1 MLSYYYFE
9 ILHSINQKYYMK
21 TQTIIALAILLL
33 FPMIMFSQI
42 SAELI
47 QFPDVSEDKICF
59 TFGDD
64 LWIVDKMGGDA
75 QRLAS
80 PVGREINPKFSPDG
94 KTIAYQANYDGNF
107 DIYTLPILGGIPSRV
122 TGHGMSENILDW
134 SSDGMSIY
142 YSSSSESGKQRWA
155 QFYKINK
162 AGGLPEKLPIELGA
176 HASISADGNKIAFT
190 DKSRIFRNW
199 KRYRGGT
206 APDIHI
212 MDMTSMTSKNIT
224 NNAANDELPM
234 WYNNRVYYMSD
245 NGAALRNNLWM
256 YDPVADTQRQ
266 LTFFTDYDI
275 HAPSMGPSEIVF
287 EAGGKIQLL
296 DLSNYKVTEVIINAV
311 GDFSRLK
318 SVKKNVSQNISNYNI
333 SPDGNRVI
341 MEARGDIFSLPKKD
355 GFVEN
360 ITRTSG
366 VAERYPAWSP
376 DSKSV
381 AYFTDKSGEYDLA
394 IYNYKTKKEKIVS
407 SLGEGFRYNI
417 YWSPDSK
424 FIVYVDQSMTFY
436 IMNVGTGVATKI
448 DQAIDL
454 YEGGLRGFGVSWS
467 ADSRWVAYSRTID
480 TGNAAVFVYDIQ
492 SKKINK
498 VTSGFYND
506 NEAVFDPEGKYLY
519 VSTNRDF
526 SPIYSD
532 FDNTWIYPNATVIG
546 AIPLRK
552 DVTSPLAEKN
562 DAVEIEEEKKED
574 DSDGKKKD
582 KKKKKSKKDK
592 DKSDDKDEDKDK
604 VDPVKIDFDG
614 IERRM
619 VMLPIEGGNVGNLSA
634 AKGKIIYMKYS
645 NSGSESDDSTLKY
658 YDIEEQEEKSIIS
671 DIYNYKLSAD
681 GEQIL
686 IRNSSGFSVI
696 EVGADKKAEDKV
708 PTEEMTSVINPREEW
723 KQIFNDVWRLERDY
737 FYDADMHGVDWNLMK
752 EKYGVLIDQAMS
764 RYDVNFILGEL
775 IGELNASHTYRGGGD
790 SERAKRENVGYL
802 GCDWT
807 KENGGYKIKRIVKG
821 ADWDTEIRSPL
832 EEPGVDVSE
841 GDYILAVNGIPLV
854 DYSDPWMAFA
864 GMSGKTVQLTVNKSA
879 NMTGARHVL
888 VKPISSETRLRNLE
902 WIENNRQM
910 VDSLSNGKI
919 GYIYVPSTGGDGQ
932 KELVRM
938 FYGQSNKE
946 GLIIDERFN
955 NGGQIPDR
963 FIELLNRK
971 PLAYFNVRDGK
982 DWQWPPVAHFGPKAM
997 LINGWSGSGGD
1008 AFPDYFRRSGLG
1020 PLIGT
1025 RTWGGVIGISG
1036 APTLID
1042 GGSVTLPSFRMYDP
1056 EGNWF
1061 AEGHGVEP
1069 DMEVPEDHASLA
1081 KGKDTQIEAAVDHI
1095 LKELSK
1101 KSKIH
1106 PDKPMKE
1113 DRSK

>member
-1 MLSYYYFE
+1 MKHQTFYALVIIML
-9 ILHSINQKYYMK
+9 LSISMN
-21 TQTIIALAILLL
+21 A
-33 FPMIMFSQI
+33 QI
-42 SAELI
+42 SAKLI

-64 LWIVDKMGGDA
+64 LWIVDKQGGDA

-80 PVGREINPKFSPDG
+80 PIGRETNPKFSPDG
-94 KTIAYQANYDGNF
+94 KTIAFQANYDGNF
-107 DIYTLPILGGIPSRV
+107 DIYTLPVAGGIPYRV
-122 TGHGMSENILDW
+122 SGHGMSENVIDW
-134 SSDGMSIY
+134 SSDGKSIY
-142 YSSSSESGKQRWA
+142 YSSSSESGKQRWS
-155 QFYKINK
+155 QFYKI
-162 AGGLPEKLPIELGA
+162 AAEGGLPEKLPIELGA
-176 HASISADGNKIAFT
+176 NASISADGNQIAFT
-190 DKSRIFRNW
+190 DKTRIFRNW

-206 APDIHI
+206 APDIHV
-212 MDMTSMTSKNIT
+212 MDMTTMTSENIT
-224 NNAANDELPM
+224 NNNANDELPM
-234 WYNNRVYYMSD
+234 WYNGKVYYMSD
-245 NGAALRNNLWM
+245 NGPALRNNLWM
-256 YDPVADTQRQ
+256 YDPVAKAQRQ

-275 HAPSMGPSEIVF
+275 HSPSMGPSEIVF
-287 EAGGKIQLL
+287 EAGGKIQLM
-296 DLSNYKVTEVIINAV
+296 DLSSNAVKEIEINAV

-318 SVKKNVSQNISNYNI
+318 SVKKKVKGNISNYNI

-360 ITRTSG
+360 MTRTSG

-376 DSKSV
+376 DSKSI
-381 AYFTDKSGEYDLA
+381 AYFTDKNGEYELA
-394 IYNYKTKKEKIVS
+394 IFNYKTKKEKIIS
-407 SLGEGFRYNI
+407 SLGAGFRYNI

-424 FIVYVDQSMTFY
+424 YVVYVDQSMTFY
-436 IMNVGTGVATKI
+436 SMDVATGAATKI

-454 YEGGLRGFGVSWS
+454 YEGGLRGFNVSWS
-467 ADSRWVAYSRTID
+467 PDSRWITYSRTID
-480 TGNAAVFVYDIQ
+480 SGNAAIFIYDRQ
-492 SKKINK
+492 TKTKHQ
-498 VTSGFYND
+498 VTSGFYTD
-506 NEAVFDPEGKYLY
+506 NQAVFDPEGKYLY

-552 DVTSPLAEKN
+552 DIASPLAEKN
-562 DAVEIEEEKKED
+562 DAVEIEEDKEEDTDADEKSK
-574 DSDGKKKD
+574 

-592 DKSDDKDEDKDK
+592 KADDDSEDKKDDKDK
-604 VDPVKIDFDG
+604 VEPVKIDFDG
-614 IERRM
+614 MERRM
-619 VMLPIEGGNVGNLSA
+619 VMLPIEGGNVGGLSA
-634 AKGKIIYMKYS
+634 TKGKVIYMKYP
-645 NSGSESDDSTLKY
+645 NSGSASNEAMLKF
-658 YDIEEQEEKSIIS
+658 YDIEEQEEKTIIS
-671 DIYNYKLSAD
+671 DIYNYKLSFN
-681 GEQIL
+681 GEKIVV
-686 IRNSSGFSVI
+686 RNSSGFSVI
-696 EVGADKKAEDKV
+696 DAGADQKAEDKV
-708 PTEEMTSVINPREEW
+708 PTGDMTSIINPREEW

-737 FYDADMHGVDWNLMK
+737 FYDKEMHGVDWNLMK
-752 EKYGVLIDQAMS
+752 KRYEVLVDQAMS

-775 IGELNASHTYRGGGD
+775 IAELNASHTYRGGGD
-790 SERAKRENVGYL
+790 SERAKRESTGYL

-807 KENGGYKIKRIVKG
+807 KENGAYKIKRIIKG

-841 GDYILAVNGIPLV
+841 GDYVLAVNGIPLA
-854 DYSDPWMAFA
+854 DYSDPWIAFA
-864 GMSGKTVQLTVNKSA
+864 GMSGKTVQLTVNKSP
-879 NMTGARHVL
+879 NMTGAKQVL
-888 VKPISSETRLRNLE
+888 VKPIGSETRLRNLE
-902 WIENNRQM
+902 WIEKNRKM
-910 VDSLSNGKI
+910 VDKLSGGKI
-919 GYIYVPSTGGDGQ
+919 GYIYVPSTGWDGQ

-938 FYGQSNKE
+938 FYGQWNKE

-1042 GGSVTLPSFRMYDP
+1042 GGNVTLPSFRMYDP

-1069 DMEVPEDHASLA
+1069 DMEVKEDHASLA
-1081 KGKDTQIEAAVDHI
+1081 KGTDTQIEAAVEYI
-1095 LKELSK
+1095 MKELSENP
-1101 KSKIH
+1101 KIH
-1106 PDKPMKE
+1106 PDKPLKE
-1113 DRSK
+1113 NRSK

>member
-1 MLSYYYFE
+1 ML
-9 ILHSINQKYYMK
+9 LSISMN
-21 TQTIIALAILLL
+21 A
-33 FPMIMFSQI
+33 QI
-42 SAELI
+42 SAKLI

-64 LWIVDKMGGDA
+64 LWIVDKQGGDA

-80 PVGREINPKFSPDG
+80 PIGRETNPKFSPDG
-94 KTIAYQANYDGNF
+94 KTIAFQANYDGNF
-107 DIYTLPILGGIPSRV
+107 DIYTLPVAGGIPYRV
-122 TGHGMSENILDW
+122 SGHGMSENVIDW
-134 SSDGMSIY
+134 SSDGKSIY
-142 YSSSSESGKQRWA
+142 YSSSSESGKQRWS
-155 QFYKINK
+155 QFYKI
-162 AGGLPEKLPIELGA
+162 AAEGGLPEKLPIELGA
-176 HASISADGNKIAFT
+176 NASISADGNQIAFT
-190 DKSRIFRNW
+190 DKTRIFRNW

-206 APDIHI
+206 APDIHV
-212 MDMTSMTSKNIT
+212 MDMTTMTSENIT
-224 NNAANDELPM
+224 NNNANDELPM
-234 WYNNRVYYMSD
+234 WYNGKVYYMSD
-245 NGAALRNNLWM
+245 NGPALRNNLWM
-256 YDPVADTQRQ
+256 YDPVAKAQRQ

-275 HAPSMGPSEIVF
+275 HSPSMGPSEIVF
-287 EAGGKIQLL
+287 EAGGKIQLM
-296 DLSNYKVTEVIINAV
+296 DLSSNAVKEIEINAV

-318 SVKKNVSQNISNYNI
+318 SVKKKVKGNISNYNI

-360 ITRTSG
+360 MTRTSG

-376 DSKSV
+376 DSKSI
-381 AYFTDKSGEYDLA
+381 AYFTDKNGEYELA
-394 IYNYKTKKEKIVS
+394 IFNYKTKKEKIIS
-407 SLGEGFRYNI
+407 SLGAGFRYNI

-424 FIVYVDQSMTFY
+424 YVVYVDQSMTFY
-436 IMNVGTGVATKI
+436 SMDVATGAATKI

-454 YEGGLRGFGVSWS
+454 YEGGLRGFNVSWS
-467 ADSRWVAYSRTID
+467 PDSRWITYSRTID
-480 TGNAAVFVYDIQ
+480 SGNAAIFIYDRQ
-492 SKKINK
+492 TKTKHQ
-498 VTSGFYND
+498 VTSGFYTD
-506 NEAVFDPEGKYLY
+506 NQAVFDPEGKYLY

-552 DVTSPLAEKN
+552 DIASPLAEKN
-562 DAVEIEEEKKED
+562 DAVEIEEDKEEDTDADEKSK
-574 DSDGKKKD
+574 

-592 DKSDDKDEDKDK
+592 KADDDSEDKKDDKDK
-604 VDPVKIDFDG
+604 VEPVKIDFDG
-614 IERRM
+614 MERRM
-619 VMLPIEGGNVGNLSA
+619 VMLPIEGGNVGGLSA
-634 AKGKIIYMKYS
+634 TKGKVIYMKYP
-645 NSGSESDDSTLKY
+645 NSGSASNEAMLKF
-658 YDIEEQEEKSIIS
+658 YDIEEQEEKTIIS
-671 DIYNYKLSAD
+671 DIYNYKLSFN
-681 GEQIL
+681 GEKIVV
-686 IRNSSGFSVI
+686 RNSSGFSVI
-696 EVGADKKAEDKV
+696 DAGADQKAEDKV
-708 PTEEMTSVINPREEW
+708 PTGDMTSIINPREEW

-737 FYDADMHGVDWNLMK
+737 FYDKEMHGVDWNLMK
-752 EKYGVLIDQAMS
+752 KRYEVLVDQAMS

-775 IGELNASHTYRGGGD
+775 IAELNASHTYRGGGD
-790 SERAKRENVGYL
+790 SERAKRESTGYL

-807 KENGGYKIKRIVKG
+807 KENGAYKIKRIIKG

-841 GDYILAVNGIPLV
+841 GDYVLAVNGIPLA
-854 DYSDPWMAFA
+854 DYSDPWIAFA
-864 GMSGKTVQLTVNKSA
+864 GMSGKTVQLTVNKSP
-879 NMTGARHVL
+879 NMTGAKQVL
-888 VKPISSETRLRNLE
+888 VKPIGSETRLRNLE
-902 WIENNRQM
+902 WIEKNRKM
-910 VDSLSNGKI
+910 VDKLSGGKI
-919 GYIYVPSTGGDGQ
+919 GYIYVPSTGWDGQ

-938 FYGQSNKE
+938 FYGQWNKE

-1042 GGSVTLPSFRMYDP
+1042 GGNVTLPSFRMYDP

-1069 DMEVPEDHASLA
+1069 DMEVKEDHASLA
-1081 KGKDTQIEAAVDHI
+1081 KGTDTQIEAAVEYI
-1095 LKELSK
+1095 MKELSENP
-1101 KSKIH
+1101 KIH
-1106 PDKPMKE
+1106 PDKPLKE
-1113 DRSK
+1113 NRSK

>member
-1 MLSYYYFE
+1 MKHQTFYTLVIIML
-9 ILHSINQKYYMK
+9 LSISMN
-21 TQTIIALAILLL
+21 A
-33 FPMIMFSQI
+33 QI
-42 SAELI
+42 SAKLI

-64 LWIVDKMGGDA
+64 LWIVDKQGGDA

-80 PVGREINPKFSPDG
+80 PIGREINPKFSPDG
-94 KTIAYQANYDGNF
+94 KTIAFQANYDGNF
-107 DIYTLPILGGIPSRV
+107 DIYTLPIAGGIPYRV
-122 TGHGMSENILDW
+122 SGHGMSENVIDW
-134 SSDGMSIY
+134 SSDGKSIY
-142 YSSSSESGKQRWA
+142 YSSSSESGKQRWS
-155 QFYKINK
+155 QFYKI
-162 AGGLPEKLPIELGA
+162 AAEGGLPEKLPIELGA
-176 HASISADGNKIAFT
+176 NASISADGNQIAFT
-190 DKSRIFRNW
+190 DKTRIFRNW

-206 APDIHI
+206 APDIHV
-212 MDMTSMTSKNIT
+212 MDMTTMTSENIT
-224 NNAANDELPM
+224 NNNANDELPM
-234 WYNNRVYYMSD
+234 WYNGKIYYMSD
-245 NGAALRNNLWM
+245 NGSALRNNIWM
-256 YDPVADTQRQ
+256 YDPVAKAQRQ

-275 HAPSMGPSEIVF
+275 HSPSMGPSEIVF
-287 EAGGKIQLL
+287 EAGGKIQLM
-296 DLSNYKVTEVIINAV
+296 DLSSNAVKEIEIIAV

-318 SVKKNVSQNISNYNI
+318 SVKKKVKGNISNYNI

-360 ITRTSG
+360 MTRTSG

-381 AYFTDKSGEYDLA
+381 AYFTDKNGEYELA
-394 IYNYKTKKEKIVS
+394 IFNYKTKKEKIIS
-407 SLGEGFRYNI
+407 SLGAGFRYNI

-424 FIVYVDQSMTFY
+424 YVVYVDQSMTFY
-436 IMNVGTGVATKI
+436 SMDVATGTATKI

-454 YEGGLRGFGVSWS
+454 YEGGLRGFNVSWS
-467 ADSRWVAYSRTID
+467 PDSRWITYSRTID
-480 TGNAAVFVYDIQ
+480 TGNAAVFIYDRQ
-492 SKKINK
+492 SKTKHQ
-498 VTSGFYND
+498 VTSGFYTD
-506 NEAVFDPEGKYLY
+506 NQAVFDPEGKYLY

-532 FDNTWIYPNATVIG
+532 FDNTWIYPDATVIG

-552 DVTSPLAEKN
+552 DIASPLAEKN
-562 DAVEIEEEKKED
+562 DAVEIEEDKKED
-574 DSDGKKKD
+574 TDADEKGK

-592 DKSDDKDEDKDK
+592 KADDDSEDKKDDKDK
-604 VDPVKIDFDG
+604 VEPVKIDFDG

-619 VMLPIEGGNVGNLSA
+619 VMLPIEGGNVGGLSA
-634 AKGKIIYMKYS
+634 TKGKVIYMKYP
-645 NSGSESDDSTLKY
+645 NSGSASNDAVLKF
-658 YDIEEQEEKSIIS
+658 YDIEEQEEKTIIS
-671 DIYNYKLSAD
+671 DISNYKLSSN
-681 GEQIL
+681 GEKIV
-686 IRNSSGFSVI
+686 IRTSSGFSVI
-696 EVGADKKAEDKV
+696 DPSADQKAEDMV
-708 PTEEMTSVINPREEW
+708 PTVDMTSIINPREEW

-737 FYDADMHGVDWNLMK
+737 FYDKEMHGVDWNLMK
-752 EKYGVLIDQAMS
+752 KRYEVLVDQAMS

-775 IGELNASHTYRGGGD
+775 IAELNASHTYRGGGD
-790 SERAKRENVGYL
+790 SQRAKRESTGYL

-807 KENGGYKIKRIVKG
+807 KENGAYKIKRIIKG

-832 EEPGVDVSE
+832 EESGVDVSE
-841 GDYILAVNGIPLV
+841 GDYVLAVNGIPLA

-864 GMSGKTVQLTVNKSA
+864 GMSGKTVQLTVNKSP
-879 NMTGARHVL
+879 NMTDAKQVL
-888 VKPISSETRLRNLE
+888 VKPIASETRLRNLE
-902 WIENNRQM
+902 WIEKNRKM
-910 VDSLSNGKI
+910 VDKLSGGKI
-919 GYIYVPSTGGDGQ
+919 GYIYVPSTGWDGQ

-938 FYGQSNKE
+938 FYGQWNKE

-955 NGGQIPDR
+955 SGGQIPDR

-1042 GGSVTLPSFRMYDP
+1042 GGNVTLPSFRMYDP

-1069 DMEVPEDHASLA
+1069 DMEVKEDHASLA
-1081 KGKDTQIEAAVDHI
+1081 KGTDTQIEAAVEYI
-1095 LKELSK
+1095 MKELSENP
-1101 KSKIH
+1101 KIH
-1106 PDKPMKE
+1106 PDKPLKE
-1113 DRSK
+1113 NRSK